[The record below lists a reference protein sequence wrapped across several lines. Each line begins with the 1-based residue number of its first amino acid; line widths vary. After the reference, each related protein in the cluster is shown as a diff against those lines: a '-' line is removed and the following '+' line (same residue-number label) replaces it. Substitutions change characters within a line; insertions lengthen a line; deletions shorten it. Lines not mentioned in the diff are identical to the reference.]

1 MANAAT
7 TLYVRSKYFDKDE
20 ELYIG
25 KLDSMT
31 ELLQQIVLNTQPKR
45 LILTNTDD
53 NEMPSQNEIV
63 LKKLEKLMGR
73 LDVCYEDSIETLEV
87 FSLIKSNIKTLKQ
100 SINKKTQK
108 YYYRSCTIIHDSILH
123 IKCEKLL
130 RTQISALIN
139 VVSKL
144 YKKDLDRTEFY
155 EIDSI
160 LLENNLDWIPDL
172 DFDEEE

>member
-1 MANAAT
+1 MIPNVT
-7 TLYVRSKYFDKDE
+7 ELYKKRKYFDNGDD
-20 ELYIG
+20 LYIE
-25 KLDSMT
+25 KLDGMT
-31 ELLQQIVLNTQPKR
+31 ELLHQLVANTQPKR

-53 NEMPSQNEIV
+53 NKITSQNEII

-73 LDVCYEDSIETLEV
+73 LELCYEDILETLEV
-87 FSLIKSNIKTLKQ
+87 FSLIKSNIRILKQ
-100 SINKKTQK
+100 SINKNTEK

-130 RTQISALIN
+130 KSQISALVT

-144 YKKDLDRTEFY
+144 YKEDLDKTEFY

-172 DFDEEE
+172 DFDEED